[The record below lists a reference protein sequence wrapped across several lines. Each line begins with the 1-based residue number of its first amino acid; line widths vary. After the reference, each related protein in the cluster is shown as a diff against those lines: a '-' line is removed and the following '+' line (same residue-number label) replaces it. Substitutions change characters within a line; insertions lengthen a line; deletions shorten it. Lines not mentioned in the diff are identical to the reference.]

1 MRRINKFEEFKANE
15 GVGKSLSTLALLV
28 GLGLIT
34 PRQAFAE
41 KDTTAVKS
49 KIDERGKEV
58 LRLLDS
64 SAELRDSLENGTE
77 KPIAVMLKEIECL
90 RGEEQIDLDFERAIE
105 KMQDPEFPIRI
116 NIFGY
121 KRDGEDE
128 NSISTISYDIN
139 RRVTFTLTKNPMW
152 GTSLYGF
159 KVKF

>member
-41 KDTTAVKS
+41 KDTTAIKS

-64 SAELRDSLENGTE
+64 SAELRNSLENGTE
-77 KPIAVMLKEIECL
+77 KPITVMLKEIEHFQD
-90 RGEEQIDLDFERAIE
+90 EEETTLDLKNVID
-105 KMQDPEFPIRI
+105 KMCEPDFPIRL

-152 GTSLYGF
+152 GTNLYGF